1 MADIKTRDAIKGTI
15 KTIDKAAIASER
27 MKSAYAKTKEKA
39 EQGYYADESSATE
52 YAADK
57 LSYGTD
63 RIKDEGIHQFN
74 KRGQKSVQTTKENIG
89 KAKDKASDFK
99 QKRAVKAAEKKKV
112 QAAAEQN
119 GSLIRNGTASR
130 SPASDASPVIKPEAP
145 QALENPLIK
154 TRRQGK
160 KTIKT
165 TARNAEKTVKSTAKG
180 TIKTAE
186 NGVKTAQATS
196 KTAIKTTEQTAKA
209 TQAAAKASAKAA
221 QKAAQAAK
229 ATAKATAEA
238 TKTAVRAT
246 ISAVKAIIAGTK
258 ALISALIAGGWIA
271 VVIILIVVLLG
282 CAVSLFGGG
291 SESTSYT
298 PVSAEVEAYEP
309 LIQKYAKQYGIPEYV
324 ELIKAVMMQESGGRG
339 LDPMQ
344 AAEGSFNTRYPHEP
358 NGIQDPEYSI
368 QCGVQELKAA
378 LISAEV
384 ENPIDMER
392 IKLALQGYNFGNGYI
407 SWAKSNYG
415 GYSYANAVEFSTM
428 QAQRLGWEKYGD
440 TQYPTHVLRYYPYG
454 RAFTSGGNQAI
465 VEVALTQLGNEGGQ
479 PYWSWYGFDGRVEW
493 CACFVSWCADQCGY
507 LGSGIVPKFSLCSD
521 GVDWFSGNGQW
532 QGKDYEPK
540 AGDIIF
546 FDWNNDGQDGDAD
559 HVGIVEKC
567 ENGVVYTVEGN
578 SGDVCRQNSYP
589 VGYYEILG
597 YGCPSY

>member
-1 MADIKTRDAIKGTI
+1 MADIKTRDAVKGTI

-27 MKSAYAKTKEKA
+27 MKSAYVEIKERA
-39 EQGYYADESSATE
+39 EQGYYADENSATE
-52 YAADK
+52 YAADRI
-57 LSYGTD
+57 SYAAD
-63 RIKDEGIHQFN
+63 RVKDEGIHQFN
-74 KRGQKSVQTTKENIG
+74 KQGQKAVKTTQENIG
-89 KAKDKASDFK
+89 KAKDKISDFK
-99 QKRAVKAAEKKKV
+99 QSRAVKAAEQKAI
-112 QAAAEQN
+112 QNMSEQH
-119 GSLIRNGTASR
+119 GLQIRHGVASR
-130 SPASDASPVIKPEAP
+130 STASDVSQTAKS
-145 QALENPLIK
+145 QLIK
-154 TRRQGK
+154 TRQQGRK
-160 KTIKT
+160 MIKT
-165 TARNAEKTVKSTAKG
+165 TARNAEKAVKSTAKG
-180 TIKTAE
+180 TVKTTE
-186 NGVKTAQATS
+186 KGIKTAQATS
-196 KTAIKTTEQTAKA
+196 KAAIKTTETSVKTA
-209 TQAAAKASAKAA
+209 QAVAKASAKTA

-238 TKTAVRAT
+238 TKATVRAT
-246 ISAVKAIIAGTK
+246 IAAVKAIIAGTK

-291 SESTSYT
+291 SGGNAYT

-309 LIQKYAKQYGIPEYV
+309 LIQKYAKQYGISEYV

-407 SWAKSNYG
+407 SWAKTNYG

-440 TQYPTHVLRYYPYG
+440 TQYPAHVLRYYPYG

-479 PYWSWYGFDGRVEW
+479 PYWSWYGFEGRVEW

-507 LGSGIVPKFSLCSD
+507 IESGIIQKFAGCVD
-521 GVDWFSGNGQW
+521 GSNWFKGNGQW
-532 QGKDYEPK
+532 QDRNYEPQ

-546 FDWNNDGQDGDAD
+546 FDWEGDGETD

-567 ENGVVYTVEGN
+567 ENGAVYTVEGN
-578 SGDVCRQNSYP
+578 SGDACRQKQYT
-589 VGYYEILG
+589 VGSSSIYG
-597 YGCPSY
+597 YGVPAY